1 MDKRSLTEQEIRTR
15 FITPA
20 IKAAGWADTQ
30 IREEYAITKG
40 RIIALGGSYKRDKAK
55 YADYVLFYKP
65 HIPIAIIE
73 AKDNNHTISD
83 GMQQA
88 LGYAEQ
94 LRVPFVFTS
103 NGDGF
108 TFHNRNSE
116 DSDRETILS
125 ISEFPSPEI
134 LWKMYK
140 QYKGIDEKQE
150 KVITEPY
157 YVERPDKQP
166 RYYQLNAINLTVESI
181 AKGNNRVLL
190 VMATGT
196 GKTYTAF
203 QIIWRLWKAGIK
215 KRILFLADRN
225 ALIDQTYTND
235 FAPFKDKMTI
245 IRHRHVDKSYEI
257 YLAIYQGLTGEG
269 DKDIFRQFSPDFFD
283 LIVVDEAH
291 RVAGSSGEV
300 ARYKLGKLL
309 AAASPYLLLLTATP
323 HNGKTEPFLRL
334 IRLVDE
340 KAFPNINAIVK
351 EQVAPYVIRTEK
363 REAIDN
369 NGNKLF
375 KNRTTRAIELH
386 WDERHSMQRRLY
398 EMVSDYVSKNYN
410 KAMRNRGKNMWFVF
424 LLIMMQRLVTSSTSA
439 VRESMERRVKVL
451 EEQAFKYQSMSEEEF
466 AEMELEENMEDAIA
480 AISLDIKEEIAQ
492 LNDIIAVAKQ
502 AEFQY
507 LDVKVEPLLEI
518 IDDLFAEDRQ
528 RKVIIF
534 TEFVATQS
542 YLVKLLKDRGYST
555 SILNGS
561 MSIEERNAVLQ
572 EFKTETDIL
581 ISTDAGGEGLNLQFS
596 NCIINYDLPWNPMKI
611 EQRIGRVDRIGQ
623 QRDVIVYNFILAD
636 TVENRVKAVLEE
648 KLSVILKE
656 IGIDKYS
663 DVLDSETAELNFTD
677 AYMKSIRN
685 PKNIELNIR
694 PVEEDLKKQVQN
706 TMRIKDLIKEEKD
719 LASMI
724 GTNSAF
730 DFEAALR
737 QMVTYYENYKGNPY
751 LPIENFSINDPVIV
765 GHLNKEIEQDLGGQ
779 LLNVSIKDFPN
790 EKGYFML
797 WRISLTP
804 DSQGQKIIPIFIN
817 QDFILRPMAG
827 KKIWEAIL
835 DKDRVITVWEGEK
848 IDIKTQNK
856 LRTASQEFAYDTFLT
871 LKAELEKRNEETYRK
886 YLYALNLRIEAAQ
899 RIGIENIRRHKLMAL
914 SREKAEIEAN
924 YLAGKKFCPDFKP
937 VLIVHME

>member
-1 MDKRSLTEQEIRTR
+1 MCNIGDYVFDKVQNERVQILEINEVWG
-15 FITPA
+15 FV
-20 IKAAGWADTQ
+20 
-30 IREEYAITKG
+30 
-40 RIIALGGSYKRDKAK
+40 SYKVFNVSAGTVYKLS
-55 YADYVLFYKP
+55 ADDICAEVPEENYNESYLRYVALLSKIKNETSAGILSKLSSGIIPLP
-65 HIPIAIIE
+65 HQLHVLNRALSNNNVRYILADEVGLGKTIE
-73 AKDNNHTISD
+73 AGLIIKE
-83 GMQQA
+83 
-88 LGYAEQ
+88 L
-94 LRVPFVFTS
+94 
-103 NGDGF
+103 
-108 TFHNRNSE
+108 
-116 DSDRETILS
+116 
-125 ISEFPSPEI
+125 
-134 LWKMYK
+134 
-140 QYKGIDEKQE
+140 
-150 KVITEPY
+150 
-157 YVERPDKQP
+157 
-166 RYYQLNAINLTVESI
+166 
-181 AKGNNRVLL
+181 
-190 VMATGT
+190 
-196 GKTYTAF
+196 KTRGL
-203 QIIWRLWKAGIK
+203 I
-215 KRILFLADRN
+215 KRILVVCPTGLVTQWSREMQDKFNEKFHVILPDDYDTIRKITGN
-225 ALIDQTYTND
+225 EDVYGQFDQVISPMDSIKPLERRAGWTEEKIVEYNEERIYS
-235 FAPFKDKMTI
+235 I
-245 IRHRHVDKSYEI
+245 INS
-257 YLAIYQGLTGEG
+257 GW
-269 DKDIFRQFSPDFFD
+269 D
-283 LIVVDEAH
+283 LVVIDEAH

-351 EQVAPYVIRTEK
+351 EQVAPFVIRTEK

-369 NGNKLF
+369 NGIKLF

-410 KAMRNRGKNMWFVF
+410 KAMRSRGKNMWFVF

-480 AISLDIKEEIAQ
+480 AISLDIKDEIAQ
-492 LNDIIAVAKQ
+492 LNDIIAVARQ

-623 QRDVIVYNFILAD
+623 QRDVTVYNFILAD

-694 PVEEDLKKQVQN
+694 PVEDDLKKQVQN
-706 TMRIKDLIKEEKD
+706 TMRIKDLIREEKD
-719 LASMI
+719 LVLMI
-724 GTNSAF
+724 GAGSAF

-737 QMVTYYENYKGNPY
+737 QMVAYYENYKGTPY

>member
-1 MDKRSLTEQEIRTR
+1 M
-15 FITPA
+15 
-20 IKAAGWADTQ
+20 TQ
-30 IREEYAITKG
+30 A
-40 RIIALGGSYKRDKAK
+40 
-55 YADYVLFYKP
+55 
-65 HIPIAIIE
+65 
-73 AKDNNHTISD
+73 
-83 GMQQA
+83 
-88 LGYAEQ
+88 
-94 LRVPFVFTS
+94 
-103 NGDGF
+103 
-108 TFHNRNSE
+108 
-116 DSDRETILS
+116 
-125 ISEFPSPEI
+125 
-134 LWKMYK
+134 
-140 QYKGIDEKQE
+140 
-150 KVITEPY
+150 
-157 YVERPDKQP
+157 
-166 RYYQLNAINLTVESI
+166 
-181 AKGNNRVLL
+181 
-190 VMATGT
+190 
-196 GKTYTAF
+196 
-203 QIIWRLWKAGIK
+203 
-215 KRILFLADRN
+215 
-225 ALIDQTYTND
+225 
-235 FAPFKDKMTI
+235 
-245 IRHRHVDKSYEI
+245 
-257 YLAIYQGLTGEG
+257 
-269 DKDIFRQFSPDFFD
+269 
-283 LIVVDEAH
+283 DEAH

-300 ARYKLGKLL
+300 ARYKLGNLL

>member
-1 MDKRSLTEQEIRTR
+1 MHRVGDYVFDKTKNERVQILEISEVWG
-15 FITPA
+15 FV
-20 IKAAGWADTQ
+20 
-30 IREEYAITKG
+30 
-40 RIIALGGSYKRDKAK
+40 SYKVFNNSTGTVYKLS
-55 YADYVLFYKP
+55 ADDICAEVPEENFNESYLRYVAMLSKIKNETSGGILSKLSSGIIPLP
-65 HIPIAIIE
+65 HQLHVLNRALSNNNVRYILADEVGLGKTIE
-73 AKDNNHTISD
+73 AGLIIKELKT
-83 GMQQA
+83 
-88 LGYAEQ
+88 
-94 LRVPFVFTS
+94 R
-103 NGDGF
+103 
-108 TFHNRNSE
+108 
-116 DSDRETILS
+116 
-125 ISEFPSPEI
+125 
-134 LWKMYK
+134 
-140 QYKGIDEKQE
+140 GI
-150 KVITEPY
+150 I
-157 YVERPDKQP
+157 
-166 RYYQLNAINLTVESI
+166 
-181 AKGNNRVLL
+181 
-190 VMATGT
+190 
-196 GKTYTAF
+196 
-203 QIIWRLWKAGIK
+203 
-215 KRILFLADRN
+215 KRILVVCPTGLVTQWSLEMQDKFNEKFHVILPEDYDTIRKITGN
-225 ALIDQTYTND
+225 EDVYGQFDQVISPMDSIKPLERRVGWTEEKIAQYNEERIYS
-235 FAPFKDKMTI
+235 I
-245 IRHRHVDKSYEI
+245 INS
-257 YLAIYQGLTGEG
+257 GW
-269 DKDIFRQFSPDFFD
+269 D
-283 LIVVDEAH
+283 LVVIDEAH

-300 ARYKLGKLL
+300 ARYKLGNLL

-375 KNRTTRAIELH
+375 KNRTTMAIELH
-386 WDERHSMQRRLY
+386 WDERHSMQCRLY
-398 EMVSDYVSKNYN
+398 EMVSDYVSQNYN

-899 RIGIENIRRHKLMAL
+899 RIGIENIRKHKLMAL

>member
-1 MDKRSLTEQEIRTR
+1 
-15 FITPA
+15 
-20 IKAAGWADTQ
+20 
-30 IREEYAITKG
+30 
-40 RIIALGGSYKRDKAK
+40 
-55 YADYVLFYKP
+55 
-65 HIPIAIIE
+65 
-73 AKDNNHTISD
+73 
-83 GMQQA
+83 
-88 LGYAEQ
+88 
-94 LRVPFVFTS
+94 
-103 NGDGF
+103 
-108 TFHNRNSE
+108 
-116 DSDRETILS
+116 
-125 ISEFPSPEI
+125 
-134 LWKMYK
+134 
-140 QYKGIDEKQE
+140 
-150 KVITEPY
+150 
-157 YVERPDKQP
+157 
-166 RYYQLNAINLTVESI
+166 
-181 AKGNNRVLL
+181 
-190 VMATGT
+190 
-196 GKTYTAF
+196 
-203 QIIWRLWKAGIK
+203 
-215 KRILFLADRN
+215 
-225 ALIDQTYTND
+225 
-235 FAPFKDKMTI
+235 
-245 IRHRHVDKSYEI
+245 
-257 YLAIYQGLTGEG
+257 
-269 DKDIFRQFSPDFFD
+269 
-283 LIVVDEAH
+283 
-291 RVAGSSGEV
+291 
-300 ARYKLGKLL
+300 
-309 AAASPYLLLLTATP
+309 
-323 HNGKTEPFLRL
+323 
-334 IRLVDE
+334 
-340 KAFPNINAIVK
+340 
-351 EQVAPYVIRTEK
+351 
-363 REAIDN
+363 
-369 NGNKLF
+369 
-375 KNRTTRAIELH
+375 
-386 WDERHSMQRRLY
+386 
-398 EMVSDYVSKNYN
+398 
-410 KAMRNRGKNMWFVF
+410 MWFVF

>member
-1 MDKRSLTEQEIRTR
+1 MSFIGDYVFDKTQNERVQVLEISEVWG
-15 FITPA
+15 FV
-20 IKAAGWADTQ
+20 
-30 IREEYAITKG
+30 
-40 RIIALGGSYKRDKAK
+40 SYKVFNASTGTVYKLS
-55 YADYVLFYKP
+55 ADDICAEVPEENFNESYLRYVAMLSKIKNETSEGILSKLSSGIIPLP
-65 HIPIAIIE
+65 HQLHVLNRALSNNNVRYILADEVGLGKTIE
-73 AKDNNHTISD
+73 AGLIIKE
-83 GMQQA
+83 
-88 LGYAEQ
+88 L
-94 LRVPFVFTS
+94 
-103 NGDGF
+103 
-108 TFHNRNSE
+108 
-116 DSDRETILS
+116 
-125 ISEFPSPEI
+125 
-134 LWKMYK
+134 
-140 QYKGIDEKQE
+140 
-150 KVITEPY
+150 
-157 YVERPDKQP
+157 
-166 RYYQLNAINLTVESI
+166 
-181 AKGNNRVLL
+181 
-190 VMATGT
+190 
-196 GKTYTAF
+196 KTRGL
-203 QIIWRLWKAGIK
+203 I
-215 KRILFLADRN
+215 KRILVACPTGLVTQWSLEMQDKFNEKFHVILPEDYDTIRRITGN
-225 ALIDQTYTND
+225 EDVYGQ
-235 FAPFKDKMTI
+235 FAQVISPMDSIKPLERRVGWTEEKIAQYNEERIYSI
-245 IRHRHVDKSYEI
+245 INS
-257 YLAIYQGLTGEG
+257 GW
-269 DKDIFRQFSPDFFD
+269 D
-283 LIVVDEAH
+283 LVVIDEAH

-300 ARYKLGKLL
+300 ARHKLGKLL

-369 NGNKLF
+369 NSNKLF
-375 KNRTTRAIELH
+375 KNRTTSAIELH

-451 EEQAFKYQSMSEEEF
+451 EEQAFKYQSMPEEEF

-636 TVENRVKAVLEE
+636 TV
-648 KLSVILKE
+648 
-656 IGIDKYS
+656 
-663 DVLDSETAELNFTD
+663 
-677 AYMKSIRN
+677 
-685 PKNIELNIR
+685 
-694 PVEEDLKKQVQN
+694 
-706 TMRIKDLIKEEKD
+706 
-719 LASMI
+719 
-724 GTNSAF
+724 
-730 DFEAALR
+730 
-737 QMVTYYENYKGNPY
+737 
-751 LPIENFSINDPVIV
+751 
-765 GHLNKEIEQDLGGQ
+765 
-779 LLNVSIKDFPN
+779 
-790 EKGYFML
+790 
-797 WRISLTP
+797 
-804 DSQGQKIIPIFIN
+804 
-817 QDFILRPMAG
+817 
-827 KKIWEAIL
+827 
-835 DKDRVITVWEGEK
+835 
-848 IDIKTQNK
+848 
-856 LRTASQEFAYDTFLT
+856 
-871 LKAELEKRNEETYRK
+871 
-886 YLYALNLRIEAAQ
+886 
-899 RIGIENIRRHKLMAL
+899 
-914 SREKAEIEAN
+914 
-924 YLAGKKFCPDFKP
+924 
-937 VLIVHME
+937 

>member
-1 MDKRSLTEQEIRTR
+1 LT
-15 FITPA
+15 
-20 IKAAGWADTQ
+20 
-30 IREEYAITKG
+30 
-40 RIIALGGSYKRDKAK
+40 
-55 YADYVLFYKP
+55 
-65 HIPIAIIE
+65 
-73 AKDNNHTISD
+73 
-83 GMQQA
+83 QA
-88 LGYAEQ
+88 
-94 LRVPFVFTS
+94 
-103 NGDGF
+103 
-108 TFHNRNSE
+108 
-116 DSDRETILS
+116 
-125 ISEFPSPEI
+125 
-134 LWKMYK
+134 
-140 QYKGIDEKQE
+140 
-150 KVITEPY
+150 
-157 YVERPDKQP
+157 
-166 RYYQLNAINLTVESI
+166 
-181 AKGNNRVLL
+181 
-190 VMATGT
+190 
-196 GKTYTAF
+196 
-203 QIIWRLWKAGIK
+203 
-215 KRILFLADRN
+215 
-225 ALIDQTYTND
+225 
-235 FAPFKDKMTI
+235 
-245 IRHRHVDKSYEI
+245 
-257 YLAIYQGLTGEG
+257 
-269 DKDIFRQFSPDFFD
+269 
-283 LIVVDEAH
+283 DEAH

-300 ARYKLGKLL
+300 ARYKLGNLL

>member
-1 MDKRSLTEQEIRTR
+1 MCSVGDYVFDKTKNERVQVLEISEVWG
-15 FITPA
+15 FV
-20 IKAAGWADTQ
+20 
-30 IREEYAITKG
+30 
-40 RIIALGGSYKRDKAK
+40 SYKVFNASTGTVYKLS
-55 YADYVLFYKP
+55 ADDICAEVPEENFNESYLRYVAMLSKIKNETSEGILSKLSSGIIPLP
-65 HIPIAIIE
+65 HQLHVLNRALSNNNVRYILADEVGLGKTIE
-73 AKDNNHTISD
+73 AGLIIKE
-83 GMQQA
+83 
-88 LGYAEQ
+88 L
-94 LRVPFVFTS
+94 
-103 NGDGF
+103 
-108 TFHNRNSE
+108 
-116 DSDRETILS
+116 
-125 ISEFPSPEI
+125 
-134 LWKMYK
+134 
-140 QYKGIDEKQE
+140 
-150 KVITEPY
+150 
-157 YVERPDKQP
+157 
-166 RYYQLNAINLTVESI
+166 
-181 AKGNNRVLL
+181 
-190 VMATGT
+190 
-196 GKTYTAF
+196 KTRGL
-203 QIIWRLWKAGIK
+203 I
-215 KRILFLADRN
+215 KRILIVCPTGLVTQWSLEMQDKFNEKFHVILPEDYDTIRRITGN
-225 ALIDQTYTND
+225 EDVYGQFDQVISPMDSIKPLERRVGWTEEKIAQYNEERIYS
-235 FAPFKDKMTI
+235 I
-245 IRHRHVDKSYEI
+245 INS
-257 YLAIYQGLTGEG
+257 GW
-269 DKDIFRQFSPDFFD
+269 D
-283 LIVVDEAH
+283 LVVIDEAH

-300 ARYKLGKLL
+300 ARYKLGNLL

-856 LRTASQEFAYDTFLT
+856 LRTASQEFAYDIFLT

>member
-1 MDKRSLTEQEIRTR
+1 MPGIGDYVFDKTKNERVQVLEISEVWG
-15 FITPA
+15 FV
-20 IKAAGWADTQ
+20 
-30 IREEYAITKG
+30 
-40 RIIALGGSYKRDKAK
+40 SYKVFNASTGTVYKLS
-55 YADYVLFYKP
+55 ADDICAEVPEENFNESYLRYVAMLSKIKNETSGGILSKLSSGIIPLP
-65 HIPIAIIE
+65 HQLHVLNRALSNNNVRYILADEVGLGKTIE
-73 AKDNNHTISD
+73 AGLIIKE
-83 GMQQA
+83 
-88 LGYAEQ
+88 L
-94 LRVPFVFTS
+94 
-103 NGDGF
+103 
-108 TFHNRNSE
+108 
-116 DSDRETILS
+116 
-125 ISEFPSPEI
+125 
-134 LWKMYK
+134 
-140 QYKGIDEKQE
+140 
-150 KVITEPY
+150 
-157 YVERPDKQP
+157 
-166 RYYQLNAINLTVESI
+166 
-181 AKGNNRVLL
+181 
-190 VMATGT
+190 
-196 GKTYTAF
+196 KTRGL
-203 QIIWRLWKAGIK
+203 I
-215 KRILFLADRN
+215 KRILIVCPTGLVTQWSLEMQDKFNEKFHVILPEDYDTIRRITGN
-225 ALIDQTYTND
+225 EDVYGQFDQVISPMDSIKPLERRVGWTEEKIAEYNEERIYS
-235 FAPFKDKMTI
+235 I
-245 IRHRHVDKSYEI
+245 INS
-257 YLAIYQGLTGEG
+257 GW
-269 DKDIFRQFSPDFFD
+269 D
-283 LIVVDEAH
+283 LVVIDEAH

-300 ARYKLGKLL
+300 ARYKLGNLL

-398 EMVSDYVSKNYN
+398 EMVSDYVSQNYN

>member
-1 MDKRSLTEQEIRTR
+1 MFSVGQYVFDVTAKERVQVIEVSEVWG
-15 FITPA
+15 FV
-20 IKAAGWADTQ
+20 
-30 IREEYAITKG
+30 
-40 RIIALGGSYKRDKAK
+40 SYKVFNTSTGTVYKLS
-55 YADYVLFYKP
+55 ADDICAEVPEENFNESYLRYVAMLSKIKNETSEGILSKLSSGIIPLP
-65 HIPIAIIE
+65 HQLHVLNRALSNNNVRYILADEVGLGKTIE
-73 AKDNNHTISD
+73 AGLIIKE
-83 GMQQA
+83 
-88 LGYAEQ
+88 L
-94 LRVPFVFTS
+94 
-103 NGDGF
+103 
-108 TFHNRNSE
+108 
-116 DSDRETILS
+116 
-125 ISEFPSPEI
+125 
-134 LWKMYK
+134 
-140 QYKGIDEKQE
+140 
-150 KVITEPY
+150 
-157 YVERPDKQP
+157 
-166 RYYQLNAINLTVESI
+166 
-181 AKGNNRVLL
+181 
-190 VMATGT
+190 
-196 GKTYTAF
+196 KTRGL
-203 QIIWRLWKAGIK
+203 I
-215 KRILFLADRN
+215 KRILIVCPTGLVTQWSLEMQDKFNEKFHVILPEDYDTIRRITGN
-225 ALIDQTYTND
+225 EDVYGQFDQVISPMDSIKPLERRVGWTEEKIAQYNEERIYS
-235 FAPFKDKMTI
+235 I
-245 IRHRHVDKSYEI
+245 INS
-257 YLAIYQGLTGEG
+257 GW
-269 DKDIFRQFSPDFFD
+269 D
-283 LIVVDEAH
+283 LVVIDEAH

-300 ARYKLGKLL
+300 ARYKLGNLL

-439 VRESMERRVKVL
+439 VRESMERRVKIL

-518 IDDLFAEDRQ
+518 IDCLFAEDRQ

-663 DVLDSETAELNFTD
+663 DVLDSEAAELNFTD

-835 DKDRVITVWEGEK
+835 DKDRVITVCEGEK
-848 IDIKTQNK
+848 IDIETQNK
-856 LRTASQEFAYDTFLT
+856 LHTASQEFAYDTFLT

-899 RIGIENIRRHKLMAL
+899 RIGIENIRKHKLMAL

>member
-1 MDKRSLTEQEIRTR
+1 MKNIGDYVFDKTKNERV
-15 FITPA
+15 
-20 IKAAGWADTQ
+20 Q
-30 IREEYAITKG
+30 ILDVSEVWG
-40 RIIALGGSYKRDKAK
+40 FVSYKVFNASTGTVYKLS
-55 YADYVLFYKP
+55 ADDICAEVPEENFNESYLRYVAMLSKIKNETSEGILSKLSSGIIPLP
-65 HIPIAIIE
+65 HQLHVLNRALSNNNVRYILADEVGLGKTIE
-73 AKDNNHTISD
+73 AGLIIKE
-83 GMQQA
+83 
-88 LGYAEQ
+88 L
-94 LRVPFVFTS
+94 
-103 NGDGF
+103 
-108 TFHNRNSE
+108 
-116 DSDRETILS
+116 
-125 ISEFPSPEI
+125 
-134 LWKMYK
+134 
-140 QYKGIDEKQE
+140 
-150 KVITEPY
+150 
-157 YVERPDKQP
+157 
-166 RYYQLNAINLTVESI
+166 
-181 AKGNNRVLL
+181 
-190 VMATGT
+190 
-196 GKTYTAF
+196 KTRGL
-203 QIIWRLWKAGIK
+203 I
-215 KRILFLADRN
+215 KRILIVCPTGLVTQWSLEMQDKFNEKFHVILPEDYDTIRKITGN
-225 ALIDQTYTND
+225 EDVYGQFDQVISPMDSIKPLERRVGWTEEKIAEYNEERIYS
-235 FAPFKDKMTI
+235 I
-245 IRHRHVDKSYEI
+245 INS
-257 YLAIYQGLTGEG
+257 GW
-269 DKDIFRQFSPDFFD
+269 D
-283 LIVVDEAH
+283 LVVIDEAH

-300 ARYKLGKLL
+300 ARYKLGNLL

-386 WDERHSMQRRLY
+386 WDERHSMQCRLY

>member
-1 MDKRSLTEQEIRTR
+1 MHNVGDYVFDKTKDERVQILEISEVWG
-15 FITPA
+15 FV
-20 IKAAGWADTQ
+20 
-30 IREEYAITKG
+30 
-40 RIIALGGSYKRDKAK
+40 SYKVFNVSTGTVYKLSAEDICAEVPEKSFNESYLRYVAILSKIKNETSAGILSK
-55 YADYVLFYKP
+55 LSSGIIPLPHQLHVLNRALSNNNVRYILADEVGLGKT
-65 HIPIAIIE
+65 IE
-73 AKDNNHTISD
+73 AGLIIKE
-83 GMQQA
+83 
-88 LGYAEQ
+88 L
-94 LRVPFVFTS
+94 
-103 NGDGF
+103 
-108 TFHNRNSE
+108 
-116 DSDRETILS
+116 
-125 ISEFPSPEI
+125 
-134 LWKMYK
+134 
-140 QYKGIDEKQE
+140 
-150 KVITEPY
+150 
-157 YVERPDKQP
+157 
-166 RYYQLNAINLTVESI
+166 
-181 AKGNNRVLL
+181 
-190 VMATGT
+190 
-196 GKTYTAF
+196 KTRGL
-203 QIIWRLWKAGIK
+203 I
-215 KRILFLADRN
+215 KRILVVCPTGLVTQWSLEMQDKFNEKFHVILPEDYDTIRKITGN
-225 ALIDQTYTND
+225 EDVYGQFDQVISPMDSIKPLERRVGWTEEKIAQYNEGRIYS
-235 FAPFKDKMTI
+235 I
-245 IRHRHVDKSYEI
+245 INS
-257 YLAIYQGLTGEG
+257 GW
-269 DKDIFRQFSPDFFD
+269 D
-283 LIVVDEAH
+283 LVVIDEAH

-300 ARYKLGKLL
+300 ARHKLGKLL

-375 KNRTTRAIELH
+375 KNRITKAIELH

-439 VRESMERRVKVL
+439 VRESMERRVKIL

-623 QRDVIVYNFILAD
+623 QRDVIVNNFILAD

-719 LASMI
+719 LTSMI
-724 GTNSAF
+724 GTGSAF

-737 QMVTYYENYKGNPY
+737 QMVAYYENYKGTPY

>member
-1 MDKRSLTEQEIRTR
+1 MDSIKPLERRVGWTEEKIAQYNEERIYS
-15 FITPA
+15 I
-20 IKAAGWADTQ
+20 INSGWD
-30 IREEYAITKG
+30 
-40 RIIALGGSYKRDKAK
+40 L
-55 YADYVLFYKP
+55 V
-65 HIPIAIIE
+65 
-73 AKDNNHTISD
+73 
-83 GMQQA
+83 
-88 LGYAEQ
+88 
-94 LRVPFVFTS
+94 
-103 NGDGF
+103 
-108 TFHNRNSE
+108 
-116 DSDRETILS
+116 
-125 ISEFPSPEI
+125 
-134 LWKMYK
+134 
-140 QYKGIDEKQE
+140 
-150 KVITEPY
+150 VI
-157 YVERPDKQP
+157 
-166 RYYQLNAINLTVESI
+166 
-181 AKGNNRVLL
+181 
-190 VMATGT
+190 
-196 GKTYTAF
+196 
-203 QIIWRLWKAGIK
+203 
-215 KRILFLADRN
+215 
-225 ALIDQTYTND
+225 
-235 FAPFKDKMTI
+235 
-245 IRHRHVDKSYEI
+245 
-257 YLAIYQGLTGEG
+257 
-269 DKDIFRQFSPDFFD
+269 
-283 LIVVDEAH
+283 DEAH

-518 IDDLFAEDRQ
+518 IDGLFAEDRQ

-719 LASMI
+719 LTSMI
-724 GTNSAF
+724 GTGSAF

-835 DKDRVITVWEGEK
+835 DKDRVITVCEGEK
-848 IDIKTQNK
+848 IDIETQNK

-899 RIGIENIRRHKLMAL
+899 RIGIENIRKHKLMAL

-924 YLAGKKFCPDFKP
+924 YQAGKKFCPDFKP

>member
-1 MDKRSLTEQEIRTR
+1 MHNVGDYVFDKTKNERVQILEISEVWG
-15 FITPA
+15 FV
-20 IKAAGWADTQ
+20 
-30 IREEYAITKG
+30 
-40 RIIALGGSYKRDKAK
+40 SYKVFNASTGTVYKLS
-55 YADYVLFYKP
+55 ADDICAEVPEENFNESYLRYVAMLSKIKNETSEGILSKLSSGIIPLP
-65 HIPIAIIE
+65 HQLHVLNRALSNNNVRYILADEVGLGKTIE
-73 AKDNNHTISD
+73 AGLIIKELKT
-83 GMQQA
+83 
-88 LGYAEQ
+88 
-94 LRVPFVFTS
+94 R
-103 NGDGF
+103 
-108 TFHNRNSE
+108 
-116 DSDRETILS
+116 
-125 ISEFPSPEI
+125 
-134 LWKMYK
+134 
-140 QYKGIDEKQE
+140 GI
-150 KVITEPY
+150 I
-157 YVERPDKQP
+157 
-166 RYYQLNAINLTVESI
+166 
-181 AKGNNRVLL
+181 
-190 VMATGT
+190 
-196 GKTYTAF
+196 
-203 QIIWRLWKAGIK
+203 
-215 KRILFLADRN
+215 KRILIVCPTGLVTQWSLEMQDKFNEKFHVILPEDYDTIRKITGN
-225 ALIDQTYTND
+225 EDVYGQFDQVISPMDSIKPLERRVGWTEEKIAEYNEERIYS
-235 FAPFKDKMTI
+235 I
-245 IRHRHVDKSYEI
+245 INS
-257 YLAIYQGLTGEG
+257 GW
-269 DKDIFRQFSPDFFD
+269 D
-283 LIVVDEAH
+283 LVVIDEAH

>member
-1 MDKRSLTEQEIRTR
+1 MHRVGDYVFDKTKNERVQILEISEVWG
-15 FITPA
+15 FV
-20 IKAAGWADTQ
+20 
-30 IREEYAITKG
+30 
-40 RIIALGGSYKRDKAK
+40 SYKVFNTSTGTVYKLS
-55 YADYVLFYKP
+55 ADDICAEVPEENFNESYLRYVAMLSKIKNETSEGILSKLSSGIIPLP
-65 HIPIAIIE
+65 HQLHVLNRALSNNNVRYILADEVGLGKTIE
-73 AKDNNHTISD
+73 AGLIIKE
-83 GMQQA
+83 
-88 LGYAEQ
+88 L
-94 LRVPFVFTS
+94 
-103 NGDGF
+103 
-108 TFHNRNSE
+108 
-116 DSDRETILS
+116 
-125 ISEFPSPEI
+125 
-134 LWKMYK
+134 
-140 QYKGIDEKQE
+140 
-150 KVITEPY
+150 
-157 YVERPDKQP
+157 
-166 RYYQLNAINLTVESI
+166 
-181 AKGNNRVLL
+181 
-190 VMATGT
+190 
-196 GKTYTAF
+196 KTRGL
-203 QIIWRLWKAGIK
+203 I
-215 KRILFLADRN
+215 KRILIVCPTGLVTQWSLEMQDKFNEKFHVILPEDYDTIRKITGN
-225 ALIDQTYTND
+225 GDVYGQFDQVISPMDSIKPLERRVGWTEEKIAQYNEERIYS
-235 FAPFKDKMTI
+235 I
-245 IRHRHVDKSYEI
+245 INS
-257 YLAIYQGLTGEG
+257 GW
-269 DKDIFRQFSPDFFD
+269 D
-283 LIVVDEAH
+283 LVVIDEAH

-300 ARYKLGKLL
+300 ARYKLGNLL

-398 EMVSDYVSKNYN
+398 EMVSDYVAKNYN

-518 IDDLFAEDRQ
+518 IDCLFAEDRQ

-623 QRDVIVYNFILAD
+623 QKDVIVYNFILAD

-719 LASMI
+719 LTSMI
-724 GTNSAF
+724 GTGSAF

-797 WRISLTP
+797 WRISLTA

-827 KKIWEAIL
+827 KKIWEAIF
-835 DKDRVITVWEGEK
+835 DKDRVITVCEGEK
-848 IDIKTQNK
+848 IDIETQNK

-899 RIGIENIRRHKLMAL
+899 RIGIENIRKHKLMAL

>member
-1 MDKRSLTEQEIRTR
+1 MKNIGDYVFDKTKNERVQILEISEVWG
-15 FITPA
+15 FV
-20 IKAAGWADTQ
+20 
-30 IREEYAITKG
+30 
-40 RIIALGGSYKRDKAK
+40 SYKVFNASTGTVYKLS
-55 YADYVLFYKP
+55 ADDICAEVPEENFNESYLRYVAMLSKIKNETSGGILSKLSSGIIPLP
-65 HIPIAIIE
+65 HQLHVLNRALSNNNVRYILADEVGLGKTIE
-73 AKDNNHTISD
+73 AGLIIKELKT
-83 GMQQA
+83 
-88 LGYAEQ
+88 
-94 LRVPFVFTS
+94 R
-103 NGDGF
+103 
-108 TFHNRNSE
+108 
-116 DSDRETILS
+116 
-125 ISEFPSPEI
+125 
-134 LWKMYK
+134 
-140 QYKGIDEKQE
+140 GI
-150 KVITEPY
+150 I
-157 YVERPDKQP
+157 
-166 RYYQLNAINLTVESI
+166 
-181 AKGNNRVLL
+181 
-190 VMATGT
+190 
-196 GKTYTAF
+196 
-203 QIIWRLWKAGIK
+203 
-215 KRILFLADRN
+215 KRILVVCPTGLVTQWSLEMQDKFNEKFHVILPEDYDTIRKITGN
-225 ALIDQTYTND
+225 EDVYGQFDQVISPMDSIKPLERRVGWTEEKIAQYNEERIYS
-235 FAPFKDKMTI
+235 I
-245 IRHRHVDKSYEI
+245 INS
-257 YLAIYQGLTGEG
+257 GW
-269 DKDIFRQFSPDFFD
+269 D
-283 LIVVDEAH
+283 LVVIDEAH

-300 ARYKLGKLL
+300 ARYKLGNLL

-375 KNRTTRAIELH
+375 KNRTTMAIELH
-386 WDERHSMQRRLY
+386 WDERHSMQCRLY

-518 IDDLFAEDRQ
+518 IDCLFAEDRQ

-848 IDIKTQNK
+848 IDIETQNK

-899 RIGIENIRRHKLMAL
+899 RIGIENIRKHKLMAL

>member
-1 MDKRSLTEQEIRTR
+1 MHRVGDYVFDKTKNERVQILEISEVWG
-15 FITPA
+15 FV
-20 IKAAGWADTQ
+20 
-30 IREEYAITKG
+30 
-40 RIIALGGSYKRDKAK
+40 SYKVFNASTGTVYKLS
-55 YADYVLFYKP
+55 ADDICAEVPEENFNESYLRYVAMLSKIKNETSGGILSKLSSGIIPLP
-65 HIPIAIIE
+65 HQLHVLNRALSNNNVRYILADEVGLGKTIE
-73 AKDNNHTISD
+73 AGLIIKE
-83 GMQQA
+83 
-88 LGYAEQ
+88 L
-94 LRVPFVFTS
+94 
-103 NGDGF
+103 
-108 TFHNRNSE
+108 
-116 DSDRETILS
+116 
-125 ISEFPSPEI
+125 
-134 LWKMYK
+134 
-140 QYKGIDEKQE
+140 
-150 KVITEPY
+150 
-157 YVERPDKQP
+157 
-166 RYYQLNAINLTVESI
+166 
-181 AKGNNRVLL
+181 
-190 VMATGT
+190 
-196 GKTYTAF
+196 KTRGL
-203 QIIWRLWKAGIK
+203 I
-215 KRILFLADRN
+215 KRILVVCPTGLVTQWSLEMQDKFNEKFHVILPEDYDTIRKITGN
-225 ALIDQTYTND
+225 EDVYGQFDQVISPMDSIKPLERRVGWTEEKIAQYNEERIYS
-235 FAPFKDKMTI
+235 I
-245 IRHRHVDKSYEI
+245 INS
-257 YLAIYQGLTGEG
+257 GW
-269 DKDIFRQFSPDFFD
+269 D
-283 LIVVDEAH
+283 LVVIDEAH

-300 ARYKLGKLL
+300 ARHKLGKLL